1 MIASSLSSLSN
12 VLHLINSKKCYVY
25 TTLVYKHIICFC
37 QLDTHSD
44 IIYHISN
51 DNFQDIDHIVIMQ
64 EE

>member
-25 TTLVYKHIICFC
+25 TTLVYK

-51 DNFQDIDHIVIMQ
+51 DNFQDNDHIVIMQ